1 MPTPRARDT
10 LRESLE
16 TTTDAPQSPRLAI
29 ISPTPRAFTFP
40 STHDHGDSPYSSPSY
55 SPFEPHQLDLR
66 QLPSQ
71 VHQLLSRQDPTADA
85 HHPNSSLPEHST
97 SSPHTPEVN
106 KRVRMLVSELQRDKS
121 AKKVL
126 VYTLRG
132 VDAQCMVDVLNKLLL
147 DGELD
152 NSERRHTLR
161 LLCKIAKQ
169 AQVYPRSCEL
179 TGVYCPL
186 AHAGELAL
194 WAHISHRNILPLYGV
209 YLSDEAVERICIV
222 SPWMK
227 YGDLLQ
233 YLKTLPKSPRTP
245 LILDIIRGLRY
256 LHSVDIIHGDLKASN
271 VLISREGHAMLAD
284 FGVSHIIM
292 TMGTTTTRGFTSTAN
307 WTAPELL
314 LEEDETE
321 PMATKESDVWSF
333 ACTCYEALT
342 GQMPFFHIKKVVH
355 LIRALMRGIRPLR
368 ATFPEECDTVK
379 ERLWALMERCWNYN
393 PEERPDAEEIEQMVS
408 ELMQTDDRSSFDAS
422 LVPTP
427 SEIMKPRNEIAI
439 DYDRALMILRRIEE
453 ASIDHER
460 VREDLSVASDVMH
473 S

>member
-10 LRESLE
+10 LRESALE

-29 ISPTPRAFTFP
+29 ISPTSRAFTFP
-40 STHDHGDSPYSSPSY
+40 STRDHGDSPYSSPSY

-71 VHQLLSRQDPTADA
+71 VHQLLLRQDPTADA

-106 KRVRMLVSELQRDKS
+106 KRVRILISELQRDKS
-121 AKKVL
+121 AKKAL
-126 VYTLRG
+126 VYTLPG
-132 VDAQCMVDVLNKLLL
+132 VDAQCMVDLLNKVRSIPFKLMRPGKL
-147 DGELD
+147 D
-152 NSERRHTLR
+152 
-161 LLCKIAKQ
+161 
-169 AQVYPRSCEL
+169 
-179 TGVYCPL
+179 L

-233 YLKTLPKSPRTP
+233 YLKTFPKSPRIP

-314 LEEDETE
+314 LEEEETE
-321 PMATKESDVWSF
+321 PIATKESDVWSF
-333 ACTCYEALT
+333 ACTCYETLT

-368 ATFPEECDTVK
+368 ATFPEECDAMK
-379 ERLWALMERCWNYN
+379 EGLWALMEICWNYN